1 MNKSDTRKHYNSYFV
16 MYTILFAALSI
27 LFLWILEGK
36 VIFCMECRWADAA
49 YSCITVLFRLATT
62 DSKKYSF

>member
-1 MNKSDTRKHYNSYFV
+1 MNKRDTRKHYNSYYV
-16 MYTILFAALSI
+16 NDIICGVEYTV
-27 LFLWILEGK
+27 FLWILEGK

>member
-27 LFLWILEGK
+27 L
-36 VIFCMECRWADAA
+36 FCMECRWADAA

>member
-27 LFLWILEGK
+27 LFFMDFGRQSYLLYG
-36 VIFCMECRWADAA
+36 M
-49 YSCITVLFRLATT
+49 
-62 DSKKYSF
+62 